1 MKTFLIA
8 AQVVI
13 AVILVV
19 SILLQP
25 SKTEGFGN
33 VLSGSVD
40 TFYSKNKPKTAETVL
55 VRITI
60 LSAALFAAVAIALN
74 VVQS

>member
-1 MKTFLIA
+1 MKTFLVV

-13 AVILVV
+13 AVVLVT

-55 VRITI
+55 ARVTI
-60 LSAALFAAVAIALN
+60 GSAVLFAAVAISLN
-74 VVQS
+74 LV

>member
-1 MKTFLIA
+1 MKTFLVV

-13 AVILVV
+13 AVVLVA

-55 VRITI
+55 ARVTI
-60 LSAALFAAVAIALN
+60 GSAVLFAAVAISLN
-74 VVQS
+74 LV

>member
-1 MKTFLIA
+1 LKTFLIV

-13 AVILVV
+13 AVILVA

-25 SKTEGFGN
+25 SKTGGFGN
-33 VLSGSVD
+33 ILSGSSD

-55 VRITI
+55 ARITI
-60 LSAALFAAVAIALN
+60 GSSLLFAAVAIALN
-74 VVQS
+74 VV

>member
-1 MKTFLIA
+1 MKTFLIV

-13 AVILVV
+13 AVVLVASV
-19 SILLQP
+19 LLQP

-55 VRITI
+55 ARITI
-60 LSAALFAAVAIALN
+60 GSAVLFAAVAIALN
-74 VVQS
+74 LV

>member
-1 MKTFLIA
+1 MKTFLIV

-13 AVILVV
+13 AVVLVASV
-19 SILLQP
+19 LLQP

-55 VRITI
+55 ARVTI
-60 LSAALFAAVAIALN
+60 GSAVLFAAVAIALN
-74 VVQS
+74 LV

>member
-1 MKTFLIA
+1 MKTFLIV
-8 AQVVI
+8 AQVVV
-13 AVILVV
+13 AVVLVV
-19 SILLQP
+19 SVLLQP

-55 VRITI
+55 ARITI
-60 LSAALFAAVAIALN
+60 GSAVLFAAVAIALN
-74 VVQS
+74 LV

>member
-1 MKTFLIA
+1 LKTFLIV

-13 AVILVV
+13 AVVLIA

-33 VLSGSVD
+33 GLSGSVD

-55 VRITI
+55 ARITI
-60 LSAALFAAVAIALN
+60 GSALMFAVVAIALN
-74 VVQS
+74 VV